1 MKPIVS
7 LSRPLLRTPAP
18 PRSAP
23 LVIDLAATSSH
34 RSSPDRRTDDVPTKP
49 PLSTPSALTHRP
61 GDYHPSPY
69 LFRLLV
75 VGMAATSPSGVN
87 HQPQINRNLFIA
99 VASKGSVWLWRGSP
113 ETFIRPYLLP
123 LPTPASTPRPLSGPH
138 VPCPSPSPLR
148 LKFPQ
153 INSGLPLLH
162 RIYNKLPPGRTHGGN
177 LMGSYDRHISRSS
190 TQNYL
195 PRQRSGRGAE
205 AMPWG
210 RMWGQDGWAED
221 SSSREIRGVRRTRG
235 IRGR

>member
-1 MKPIVS
+1 MFHCRAHCSVLLRPLGLRPPSLIWRLPPPPGRHPIVELTTYQPPH
-7 LSRPLLRTPAP
+7 LSRPPSPRT
-18 PRSAP
+18 R
-23 LVIDLAATSSH
+23 
-34 RSSPDRRTDDVPTKP
+34 
-49 PLSTPSALTHRP
+49 RP

-195 PRQRSGRGAE
+195 PQAE
-205 AMPWG
+205 
-210 RMWGQDGWAED
+210 E
-221 SSSREIRGVRRTRG
+221 RTG
-235 IRGR
+235 G